1 MKFIF
6 IGVQTLHCTKT
17 EDLTALFDV
26 STCLAVLS
34 FLEWKYNYKYIS
46 LEVSVEYF
54 SEIF

>member
-26 STCLAVLS
+26 CTCLAVLS
-34 FLEWKYNYKYIS
+34 CLEWKYNYKYIS